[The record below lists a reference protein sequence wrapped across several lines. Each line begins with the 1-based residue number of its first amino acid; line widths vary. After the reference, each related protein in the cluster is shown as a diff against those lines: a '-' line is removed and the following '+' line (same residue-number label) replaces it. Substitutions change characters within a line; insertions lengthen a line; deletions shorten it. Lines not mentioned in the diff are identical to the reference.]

1 MARSIKKGPYVFKRL
16 LKKVQKLNKE
26 GKKEVIKTW
35 SRRSTIFPDFIGHT
49 FAVHNGKDFIPVY
62 VTEDMV
68 GHKLGEFSL
77 TRKCGEGRNSM
88 EAKAIAKTV
97 RISALKSRLVMRL
110 INGKN
115 VDEAFGILNNMNSK
129 ASRVI
134 KKVLTS
140 AVANAENNHNL
151 DKTKLYVK
159 EAYVNDGPVL
169 KRSVPDSR
177 GRIAR
182 NDHRTSHVTVV
193 VAER

>member
-1 MARSIKKGPYVFKRL
+1 
-16 LKKVQKLNKE
+16 
-26 GKKEVIKTW
+26 
-35 SRRSTIFPDFIGHT
+35 
-49 FAVHNGKDFIPVY
+49 
-62 VTEDMV
+62 
-68 GHKLGEFSL
+68 
-77 TRKCGEGRNSM
+77 M

-115 VDEAFGILNNMNSK
+115 VGDALNILNNMNNK
-129 ASRVI
+129 AARVI
-134 KKVLTS
+134 KKVLIS

-151 DKTKLYVK
+151 DKSKLYVK

-177 GRIAR
+177 GRIAK

>member
-1 MARSIKKGPYVFKRL
+1 
-16 LKKVQKLNKE
+16 
-26 GKKEVIKTW
+26 
-35 SRRSTIFPDFIGHT
+35 
-49 FAVHNGKDFIPVY
+49 
-62 VTEDMV
+62 
-68 GHKLGEFSL
+68 
-77 TRKCGEGRNSM
+77 M

-115 VDEAFGILNNMNSK
+115 VDVAMSILNNYNSK
-129 ASRVI
+129 ASRII
-134 KKVLTS
+134 KKVLVS

-177 GRIAR
+177 GRIAK

>member
-1 MARSIKKGPYVFKRL
+1 
-16 LKKVQKLNKE
+16 
-26 GKKEVIKTW
+26 
-35 SRRSTIFPDFIGHT
+35 
-49 FAVHNGKDFIPVY
+49 
-62 VTEDMV
+62 
-68 GHKLGEFSL
+68 
-77 TRKCGEGRNSM
+77 M

-110 INGKN
+110 INGKS
-115 VDEAFGILNNMNSK
+115 VSEAMSILNNMNNK
-129 ASRVI
+129 AARII
-134 KKVLTS
+134 KKVLVS

-151 DKTKLYVK
+151 DKTKLFVK

-177 GRIAR
+177 GRIAK

>member
-1 MARSIKKGPYVFKRL
+1 
-16 LKKVQKLNKE
+16 
-26 GKKEVIKTW
+26 
-35 SRRSTIFPDFIGHT
+35 
-49 FAVHNGKDFIPVY
+49 
-62 VTEDMV
+62 
-68 GHKLGEFSL
+68 
-77 TRKCGEGRNSM
+77 M

-110 INGKN
+110 VNGKS
-115 VDEAFGILNNMNSK
+115 VSEAMAILNNLNNK

-134 KKVLTS
+134 KKVLIS

-151 DKTKLYVK
+151 DKSKLYIK
-159 EAYVNDGPVL
+159 EAYINDGPVL

-177 GRIAR
+177 GRIAK